1 MKRMVTAAMMI
12 CLVGAGLASAET
24 PSQPQTATSTPAQME
39 QQQNNCAAKTEI
51 SAKEA
56 KKQAKMARKQAK
68 EEQKRQRQQAEPQ
81 GNQDPVE
88 TGGGG

>member
-1 MKRMVTAAMMI
+1 
-12 CLVGAGLASAET
+12 
-24 PSQPQTATSTPAQME
+24 ME
-39 QQQNNCAAKTEI
+39 QQSNCAAKTEV

-56 KKQAKMARKQAK
+56 KKQAKIARKQAK

-81 GNQDPVE
+81 GSSDLVE